1 MQRIP
6 EPELMDDPVQAAAY
20 AAADFT
26 GPHNMFVEK
35 FREIFPDIEVTGKV
49 LDLGCGPADVSIRF
63 AKAHPDCLI
72 DGVDGAKAM
81 LREGALRLKRE
92 NLADRIHLMQG
103 RIPGINVPEKQYSV
117 IISNSLL
124 HHLHDPAVL
133 WRCIKNYS
141 HDRTI
146 IFVMDLMRPQTAEEA
161 KELVNTYSGAE
172 PMILK
177 QDFYNSLCAAFTPG
191 EVQAQ
196 LNTAGLG
203 QLNINVISDRHMLVY
218 GRY

>member
-1 MQRIP
+1 MQRFP
-6 EPELMDDPVQAAAY
+6 EPELMDDPIQAAAY

-26 GPHNMFVEK
+26 EPHNMFVEK
-35 FREIFPDIEVTGKV
+35 FREVFPEVEVTGKV

-63 AKAHPDCLI
+63 AKAYPECLI

-81 LREGALRLKRE
+81 LLEGIRRLKRE
-92 NLADRIHLMQG
+92 NLAG
-103 RIPGINVPEKQYSV
+103 RIRLIHGLIPDIAVPEKQYSV

-141 HDRTI
+141 HDHTI
-146 IFVMDLMRPQTAEEA
+146 IYVMDLMRPQTTQVANV
-161 KELVNTYSGAE
+161 LVNTYSGSE

-177 QDFYNSLCAAFTPG
+177 QGFYNSLCAAFTPG
-191 EVQAQ
+191 EVQGQ

-203 QLNINVISDRHMLVY
+203 QLQIKAISDRHMLVY
-218 GRY
+218 GQC

>member
-6 EPELMDDPVQAAAY
+6 EPELMDDPAQAAAY
-20 AAADFT
+20 AAADFAE
-26 GPHNMFVEK
+26 PHNMFVEK
-35 FREIFPDIEVTGKV
+35 FREIYPGIEVTGKV
-49 LDLGCGPADVSIRF
+49 MDLGCGPADVSIRF
-63 AKAHPDCLI
+63 AKAYPDCLV

-81 LREGALRLKRE
+81 LQEGTRRLKRE
-92 NLADRIHLMQG
+92 NLADRIHLIQG
-103 RIPGINVPEKQYSV
+103 LIPDIDVPEKQYSV

-146 IFVMDLMRPQTAEEA
+146 IFVMDLMRPYTMQEA
-161 KELVNTYSGAE
+161 KELVNTYSDAE
-172 PMILK
+172 PLILK

-196 LNTAGLG
+196 LNTASLG
-203 QLNINVISDRHMLVY
+203 QLNIKAISDRHLLVY
-218 GRY
+218 GQR